1 MDRNND
7 VLGALAAYRE
17 AVSRLRNVMERV
29 GVEPNSDGK
38 KRKGK
43 AEEEGRTLRG
53 IVSGLVLRFWIQPIP
68 GFQSDPFLG
77 QCTVLT

>member
-53 IVSGLVLRFWIQPIP
+53 IVSDSDLASLV
-68 GFQSDPFLG
+68 GFTPPL
-77 QCTVLT
+77 VPEE

>member
-53 IVSGLVLRFWIQPIP
+53 IVSDRDLVAAFLIIP
-68 GFQSDPFLG
+68 QLVSEETSDP
-77 QCTVLT
+77 VAV